1 MGKSQVVFVERYDSE
16 RRKRSRRRRT
26 SRAGCADCFVH
37 NAGAKRKEEGLDV
50 SSEDEEVPKKRR
62 SLLDIYKEGP
72 CNAYKALDSRKKIQ
86 RSATPNIQGN
96 SYEDLVCKNCRRG
109 DGEQE
114 MLLCD
119 GCDEAYHMYCLCP
132 ILVRVPKGTWFCPV
146 CSKKDRI
153 ADFPLVQKKLIDF
166 FRIERPLT
174 IFSEVKRRKRHS
186 MCIYKKKRKLLPHIP
201 SKDPARRLQ
210 QMASLATALT
220 NTGVGFSDELTYV
233 PGLAPESANC
243 ASLERVNM
251 QVISKEDKAT
261 LDLCKLMCSKGEW
274 PPLVVTHD
282 PRQGFV
288 VEADSHIK
296 DMTLIAEYTGDVDY
310 MQNRLNDESDSLMA
324 LLITDDPSKE
334 LVICPDKRGNIARF
348 ISGINNHTLEGRKKQ
363 NLRCVRFDINGQV
376 RVLLVAIRDISKGER
391 LHYDY
396 NAFQKEYP
404 THHFV

>member
-153 ADFPLVQKKLIDF
+153 A
-166 FRIERPLT
+166 
-174 IFSEVKRRKRHS
+174 
-186 MCIYKKKRKLLPHIP
+186 
-201 SKDPARRLQ
+201 
-210 QMASLATALT
+210 
-220 NTGVGFSDELTYV
+220 
-233 PGLAPESANC
+233 GLAFSSFLSNV
-243 ASLERVNM
+243 SLWV
-251 QVISKEDKAT
+251 
-261 LDLCKLMCSKGEW
+261 
-274 PPLVVTHD
+274 
-282 PRQGFV
+282 
-288 VEADSHIK
+288 
-296 DMTLIAEYTGDVDY
+296 
-310 MQNRLNDESDSLMA
+310 
-324 LLITDDPSKE
+324 
-334 LVICPDKRGNIARF
+334 CP
-348 ISGINNHTLEGRKKQ
+348 GRKEAYG
-363 NLRCVRFDINGQV
+363 LLEFSVCAVPRSWIGGTEAFEEFDNMMSLPPCHVQ
-376 RVLLVAIRDISKGER
+376 
-391 LHYDY
+391 
-396 NAFQKEYP
+396 F
-404 THHFV
+404 FF